1 MQKGGKAHLKLHIEN
16 FQAISD
22 IDMDFEQGIN
32 IIVGQSN
39 SGKTSVL
46 RAIDTV
52 VNNTS
57 GSAEFIKKG
66 TKRSTISMEYNGNEI
81 QWSRTNKEIEY
92 AINGEKFLKVGTTN
106 LFKLLPENGFVLDPQ
121 GEFSN
126 LEDEWTLPFPFY
138 KSGSEIFKLF
148 ENIFSVSDS
157 AKILKD
163 MKDNEDRCK
172 RELQDSEKE
181 VNHIDLKIESIK
193 KLNIEESVNKLKEF
207 KEELSNI
214 NSNLS
219 ELYEVRNTLYKL
231 QNKLAE
237 AKKIPSKLD
246 MDLQGELQDFSELHE
261 ELYKINK
268 LKLEYNVI
276 NKLPKNSI
284 VADTVLENINNVLD
298 IKEDLGKLDK
308 FNKVLSISIPTTPK
322 VNENTFNEIHA
333 LHEHINTLKCLQVK
347 GKHLVQALREKREE
361 ISSYKQ
367 ELSKVEICPLCGSSV
382 KECGEIQWI

>member
-1 MQKGGKAHLKLHIEN
+1 MQKSGKEHLKLHIEN

-46 RAIDTV
+46 RAVDTV
-52 VNNTS
+52 VNNAS

-66 TKRSTISMEYNGNEI
+66 TNRSTINMEYNGNEV

-181 VNHIDLKIESIK
+181 VSHVDLKIESIK
-193 KLNIEESVNKLKEF
+193 KLNIEESVGKLKEY
-207 KEELSNI
+207 KNNLTYINNELE
-214 NSNLS
+214 
-219 ELYEVRNTLYKL
+219 ELYETINELYKL

-246 MDLQGELQDFSELHE
+246 IDLQSELQDFSELHE
-261 ELYKINK
+261 ELYKINQ

-276 NKLPKNSI
+276 SKLPKNSI
-284 VADTVLENINNVLD
+284 VVDTVLESINNALD

-322 VNENTFNEIHA
+322 VNENTFNEIHS
-333 LHEHINTLKCLQVK
+333 LHEHINSLKCLQVK
-347 GKHLVQALREKREE
+347 GKRLVQALREKREE

-367 ELSKVEICPLCGSSV
+367 ELSKVKICPLCGSSV
-382 KECGEIQWI
+382 KECGEFNY